1 MALLFISK
9 NDSPSDWQEA
19 LASLEPELEFKI
31 WPDLG
36 KPSEI
41 EVALVWNHPA
51 GALGLLPNLKLI
63 QSLGAGIDHVLTDPR
78 LPKNV
83 PIARLVDTEL
93 TRQMVEYV
101 VLAVLNRHRR
111 IDELRRA
118 QFSGDWQVIQPVPI
132 GRSRVGLLGF
142 GHMGQAASN
151 ALVNLGF
158 NVTVWTRTPRSAGSL
173 TSYHGSEGFP
183 QVLQTSDILICL
195 LPLTPKTHGLL
206 NAKAF
211 AALPAEAYVINVAR
225 GAHLVDEDLLAAI
238 DNGHLSGAWLDVFDE
253 EPLPP
258 DHSFW
263 AHPQIVMTPHL
274 AALTVAS
281 SAATQ
286 VINNLRLVRT
296 GKPPQNLVNP
306 EIGY

>member
-1 MALLFISK
+1 MALLFISN

-19 LASLEPELEFKI
+19 LASLEPELDFRI

-41 EVALVWNHPA
+41 EVALVWKHPA
-51 GALGLLPNLKLI
+51 GSLGGLPNLKLI
-63 QSLGAGIDHVLTDPR
+63 QSLGAGIDHVLADPG
-78 LPKNV
+78 LPDNV
-83 PIARLVDTEL
+83 LIARLVDTEL

-118 QFSGDWQVIQPVPI
+118 QLSGDWQVIQPVPI

-142 GHMGQAASN
+142 GQMGQAASN
-151 ALVNLGF
+151 ALGHLGF
-158 NVTVWTRTPRSAGSL
+158 NVAAWTRTPRSVGSI
-173 TSYHGSEGFP
+173 TSYHGAEGFTEI
-183 QVLQTSDILICL
+183 LKKSDILICL
-195 LPLTPKTHGLL
+195 LPLTPQTHGLL

-211 AALPAEAYVINVAR
+211 AVLPTEAYVINVAR
-225 GAHLVDEDLLAAI
+225 GAHLVEEDLLAAI
-238 DNGHLSGAWLDVFDE
+238 DSGHLSGAWLDVFHE
-253 EPLPP
+253 EPLPA
-258 DHSFW
+258 DHPFW
-263 AHPQIVMTPHL
+263 THPQIVITPHL
-274 AALTVAS
+274 AGLTVAS

-286 VINNLRLVRT
+286 VVNNLRLVRA
-296 GKPPQNLVNP
+296 GKSPQNLVKP

>member
-41 EVALVWNHPA
+41 EVALVWNHPV

-132 GRSRVGLLGF
+132 GRSR
-142 GHMGQAASN
+142 
-151 ALVNLGF
+151 
-158 NVTVWTRTPRSAGSL
+158 
-173 TSYHGSEGFP
+173 SEGFP
-183 QVLQTSDILICL
+183 EVLQTSDILICL